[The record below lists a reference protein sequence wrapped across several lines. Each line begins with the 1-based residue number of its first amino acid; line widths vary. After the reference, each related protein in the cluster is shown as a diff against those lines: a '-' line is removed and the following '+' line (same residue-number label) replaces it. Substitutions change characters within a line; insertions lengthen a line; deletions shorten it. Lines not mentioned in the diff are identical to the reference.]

1 MEDVQQGIRGGAM
14 PRYIDRVKL
23 FTDGGCRGNPGA
35 GAIGIRILD
44 ENNNVLDEFAECI
57 GETTSNRA
65 EYLALIKGLDRAAR
79 HTRGIVKCFLDSELV
94 VKQISG
100 IWRLKNDE
108 LRRLFFNVEE
118 KKQAFR
124 EVTFT
129 HVRRTNQQIKKVDR
143 LLNRALEGS

>member
-14 PRYIDRVKL
+14 PDRVKL
-23 FTDGGCRGNPGA
+23 FTDGGCRGNPGP
-35 GAIGIRILD
+35 GAIGYIILD
-44 ENNNVLDEFAECI
+44 ENNNELESHAECV
-57 GETTSNRA
+57 GRTTNNRA
-65 EYLALIKGLDRAAR
+65 EYLALIKGLDCAAR
-79 HTRGIVKCFLDSELV
+79 HTRGTVYCFLDSELV
-94 VKQISG
+94 INQISG
-100 IWRLKNDE
+100 VWRLKNDE

-143 LLNRALEGS
+143 LLNRALEGR